1 MTRGA
6 HTTMSKPPNDIR
18 SEPFDPEAEFSGDAP
33 QKSGKARESVTVH
46 HERRRSRSRR
56 HWRFEVSDESEEW
69 VISYMD
75 MVTLIMCA
83 FVVIAALLDIQS
95 SHTPQPQTGGP
106 RGTPSAGVAAETIQV
121 IPPVVPTIG
130 AGEAGGSE
138 EQGDAPQGQAGTPG
152 NGIAPEGTVGGPA
165 ALAGGAGLSAGN
177 LPGGGNTTVAGEGGA
192 SAASGTVAASGALS
206 GPAVPENTAEEARFA
221 EAWRQAIA
229 EQGLSDQISITA
241 RGRSVVMQIQ
251 DKILFA
257 SGRDEIENGGLD
269 VIRRLAPLL
278 AHSTGDIRVEGHT
291 DNVPINN
298 DRFAS
303 NWELSAG
310 RASTVVHALINAGI
324 PPSRL
329 RATGFADTHPEQPN
343 DTESGRAHNRRVT
356 LIIEN

>member
-1 MTRGA
+1 
-6 HTTMSKPPNDIR
+6 MSNLPDESR
-18 SEPFDPEAEFSGDAP
+18 AGQFDPDDEAAGDTP
-33 QKSGKARESVTVH
+33 QKGGKPRESVTVH

-106 RGTPSAGVAAETIQV
+106 RGTPSAGVAAETMQI

-138 EQGDAPQGQAGTPG
+138 EQGDTPQGQAGTPG
-152 NGIAPEGTVGGPA
+152 NGIAPEDILGRPT
-165 ALAGGAGLSAGN
+165 ALAGGR
-177 LPGGGNTTVAGEGGA
+177 NTTTTGEGSA
-192 SAASGTVAASGALS
+192 SAASEAAASDALS
-206 GPAVPENTAEEARFA
+206 GPEVPEATAEEARFA
-221 EAWRQAIA
+221 EAWRKAIA
-229 EQGLSDQISITA
+229 EQGLSEQVSITA

-257 SGRDEIENGGLD
+257 SGHDEIESRGLD

-278 AHSTGDIRVEGHT
+278 AHSVGDIRVEGHT
-291 DNVPINN
+291 DNVPIDNE
-298 DRFAS
+298 RFAS

-324 PPSRL
+324 PPGRL
-329 RATGFADTHPEQPN
+329 RATGFADTRPEASN
-343 DTESGRAHNRRVT
+343 DTDSGRAHNRRVT

>member
-1 MTRGA
+1 
-6 HTTMSKPPNDIR
+6 MSDLPEQR
-18 SEPFDPEAEFSGDAP
+18 RTEQFDPDAEAAEGSADK
-33 QKSGKARESVTVH
+33 QGKPRESVTVH

-95 SHTPQPQTGGP
+95 THTPQPQTGGP
-106 RGTPSAGVAAETIQV
+106 RGTPAAGVAAETIQIV
-121 IPPVVPTIG
+121 PPVVPTVG
-130 AGEAGGSE
+130 SGEVGGSE
-138 EQGDAPQGQAGTPG
+138 EQGETPQGQAGTPS
-152 NGIAPEGTVGGPA
+152 NGVAAEGTTGGPA
-165 ALAGGAGLSAGN
+165 ALIGNAGQVVGVQAGTA
-177 LPGGGNTTVAGEGGA
+177 VA
-192 SAASGTVAASGALS
+192 TSGALS
-206 GPAVPENTAEEARFA
+206 ASPVSENTAEEARFA
-221 EAWRQAIA
+221 ESWRQAIA
-229 EQGLSDQISITA
+229 EQGLSNQVSITA
-241 RGRSVVMQIQ
+241 RGRSVIMQIQ

-257 SGRDEIENGGLD
+257 TGRDDIQNGGLE

-278 AHSTGDIRVEGHT
+278 ARTNGDIRVEGHT

-298 DRFAS
+298 ERFAS

-310 RASTVVHALINAGI
+310 RASTVVHALIDAGI
-324 PPSRL
+324 PPARL
-329 RATGFADTHPEQPN
+329 RATGYADTRPEQSN